1 LVPPKIGGHR
11 FAAGKMGMV
20 TQPEENLDGE
30 MKIFNLIISSGTT
43 RGLKKLLEAA
53 FWNKAS
59 SF

>member
-1 LVPPKIGGHR
+1 
-11 FAAGKMGMV
+11 MGMV